1 MRRCFRCSAD
11 VPEEFR
17 YCGRCGAPI
26 TDPDSATLLLETE
39 SADELLRRV
48 QLTLDGEYEV
58 EAELGRGGMAVV
70 YRATD
75 LRRQLPVALKVLAA
89 EPHLAAKRAERFRRE
104 GRLVAALEHPNII
117 PVYRV
122 DQVGGI
128 LFLAMKLIEGRSL
141 DAVIDHQG
149 PLPVGIALHVLRAA
163 ARGLA
168 YAHEHDIVH
177 RDIKAANI
185 LVDADGH
192 VMVSDFG
199 LALQATDVNLTTTG
213 TLMGTPLYM
222 SPEQCGGRRL
232 GPETDQYSLGVVA
245 FQMLTGKVP
254 FVAETLAGLM
264 HHHFFTPVPDLR
276 SARDDL
282 PEAVIELVY
291 RVLAK
296 APGNRFRSTAELVA
310 AIEAIPRP
318 AGEPPDTT
326 GAIGVLARGGRA
338 AMVSWRPLPPLPD
351 VPTEALIRPPGRTPR
366 LLWLLPVA
374 GAVVVFALGLAASG
388 LWRRDSGSGA
398 APAGESVAATAM
410 PPAES
415 LPATPEPPPVV
426 PARREERVR
435 VVEPPLP
442 SGKLRL
448 RTVPADAEILVDG
461 QRVGEGALMNFPVR
475 AGKRRLEARAPGYL
489 SFDTTLTVEADSTVN
504 LKSITL
510 QPRPSGEPE

>member
-1 MRRCFRCSAD
+1 MPVRRCFRCSAD

-26 TDPDSATLLLETE
+26 TDPDSATLLLDAE
-39 SADELLRRV
+39 SPDELLRRV
-48 QLTLDGEYEV
+48 QLALDGEYQV
-58 EAELGRGGMAVV
+58 ETELGRGGMAVV

-75 LRRQLPVALKVLAA
+75 LRRQRPVALKVLAA

-149 PLPVGIALHVLRAA
+149 PLPVGIVLHVLRAA
-163 ARGLA
+163 ARALA
-168 YAHEHDIVH
+168 YAHERDIVH

-192 VMVSDFG
+192 IMVSDFG

-232 GPETDQYSLGVVA
+232 GPESDQYSLGVVA

-254 FVAETLAGLM
+254 FFAETLAGLM

-276 SARDDL
+276 GARDDL
-282 PEAVIELVY
+282 PDAVVDLVS
-291 RVLAK
+291 RALAK
-296 APGNRFRSTAELVA
+296 APGNRFPSTAALVA

-318 AGEPPDTT
+318 PAEAPGTT
-326 GAIGVLARGGRA
+326 GVLGVLARGGRA
-338 AMVSWRPLPPLPD
+338 QMVSWRPLPPLPD
-351 VPTEALIRPPGRTPR
+351 VPTEALIRPPGRTLR

-374 GAVVVFALGLAASG
+374 AAVVVFALGLAASG
-388 LWRRDSGSGA
+388 LWRGDGRSGA
-398 APAGESVAATAM
+398 AATGESAAAPAVQ
-410 PPAES
+410 PPES
-415 LPATPEPPPVV
+415 TPAAPEPV
-426 PARREERVR
+426 PAAPPRREDRVR
-435 VVEPPLP
+435 VAAPPPP

-448 RTVPADAEILVDG
+448 RTVPGDAEILVDG
-461 QRVGEGALMNFPVR
+461 QRVGVGILMDYAVR
-475 AGKRRLEARAPGYL
+475 AGRRNLAARAPGYQP
-489 SFDTTLTVEADSTVN
+489 FDTTLIVAADATVN
-504 LKSITL
+504 LRTVTL
-510 QPRPSGEPE
+510 RSSGEPE